1 MPSLVVI
8 GAQWGDEG
16 KGKLVDYLTSKAEIV
31 ARFHG
36 GSNAGHTLVVDG
48 VKTKLSLVPSGILR
62 KDTICLIGA
71 GVVLNPLTFIQE
83 TTDLQKVGVDVSARR
98 LIIDRDAQLVLQTH
112 IAIDQAREEAL
123 GKAKIGTTG
132 RGIGPCYEDRAS
144 RIGVRLADL
153 NDLKALH
160 ERLQRDVE
168 IKNQYLKSVLK
179 SDRVVSFDEVWQTI
193 ETTVAKVLPHIGNVS
208 LILDK
213 ALKSGQRV
221 VFEGAQGTLLDQM
234 HGTVPFVTSSNTLAG
249 AVTTG
254 CGIGAKSLDHVL
266 AVCKAYSTRVGSG
279 PFPTELHDDTAEQI
293 RKVGQEFGTNT
304 GRARRCG
311 WFDAVAMKRAVRLN
325 GADSLAIT
333 KLDVLSGIDKL
344 KICIKYKLDGVELDD
359 MPSLSSE
366 LDRVV
371 PEYIEFDGWSESLDN
386 CTKWHHLPAN
396 ARLYLTTI
404 SDILGCPISMV
415 SVGPERDST
424 IFSGSASFVK
434 NFVDKN
440 DELTS
445 IDDE

>member
-83 TTDLQKVGVDVSARR
+83 TSDLQKVGVNVSPER

-112 IAIDQAREEAL
+112 IAVDQAREESL

-153 NDLKALH
+153 KDLKALH
-160 ERLQRDVE
+160 SRLQRDVE
-168 IKNQYLKSVLK
+168 LKNQYLKHVLK
-179 SDRVVSFDEVWQTI
+179 SDKQVSFDEVWQTI
-193 ETTVAKVLPHIGNVS
+193 ETTVAQVLPHIGNVS

-213 ALKSGQRV
+213 ALKVGQRV

-254 CGIGAKSLDHVL
+254 CGIGAKRLDHTL

-279 PFPTELHDDTAEQI
+279 PFPTELHDDIAEQI
-293 RKVGQEFGTNT
+293 RKVGQEFGTIT

-344 KICIKYKLDGVELDD
+344 KICIKYKLDGIELDD

-371 PEYIEFDGWSESLDN
+371 PEYIELDGWSESLDN

-404 SDILGCPISMV
+404 ADILGCQISMV

-424 IFSGSASFVK
+424 IFSGSATFVK

-445 IDDE
+445 LDDE